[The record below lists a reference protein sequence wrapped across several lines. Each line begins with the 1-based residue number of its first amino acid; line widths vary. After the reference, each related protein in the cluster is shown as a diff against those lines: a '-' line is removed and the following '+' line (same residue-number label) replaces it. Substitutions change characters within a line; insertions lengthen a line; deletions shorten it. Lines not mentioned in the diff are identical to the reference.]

1 MLSRIAM
8 MLYLYSDCRPI
19 KVTSMATAAG
29 GVHCLSSSAT
39 SDLGGTGD
47 RVRPNSIR
55 TDSIGFQIDSIR
67 FWIDSILFWID
78 SIGIGLILAVL
89 D

>member
-47 RVRPNSIR
+47 RAGQGRPNSIF
-55 TDSIGFQIDSIR
+55 GP
-67 FWIDSILFWID
+67 
-78 SIGIGLILAVL
+78 ILAVL